1 MKQKEKTLI
10 QLVLTLNKVI
20 AIATEKQL
28 KLETSKALKLILH
41 N

>member
-20 AIATEKQL
+20 AITLHEFKL
-28 KLETSKALKLILH
+28 KI